1 MDKERAV
8 TQDLIIPAELHRFMA
23 KRANAKVTR
32 EIAGG
37 SHALSVSQPEAVA
50 ASVFEAVNAMSA
62 VGVATSA

>member
-1 MDKERAV
+1 
-8 TQDLIIPAELHRFMA
+8 MA

-50 ASVFEAVNAMSA
+50 ASVLEAVNAMSA